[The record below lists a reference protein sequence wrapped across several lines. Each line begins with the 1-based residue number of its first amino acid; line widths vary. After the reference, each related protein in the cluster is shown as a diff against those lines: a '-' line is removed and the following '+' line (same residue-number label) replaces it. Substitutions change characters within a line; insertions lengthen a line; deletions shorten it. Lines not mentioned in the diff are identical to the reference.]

1 MREMWVIAKREFL
14 ERVRSKWFVVMT
26 ILGPLLIVG
35 SIVIPAMIGSPT
47 TAGAKVQIVDKG
59 GELGPK
65 FANQLALPPPLGLQ
79 WTTTIVPADT
89 DEDTLRGRIKREEIS
104 GFVVIPK
111 DALDGGTIVYSG
123 SNASNQSVTI
133 GFSQVAQSVVVT
145 ERATRAG
152 LSGTDL
158 LELVKPVD
166 VSVRHT
172 TGEEQGSA
180 GMVVFLIG
188 YMIAFLIYMVIT
200 LYGIGVMRSVV
211 TEKSTRVVELLVA
224 TTSPRAMM
232 SGKIIGVGGAGLAQ
246 VAIWFVI
253 AALALWQQEAILGL
267 FGAPPDAARL
277 LPSLTGDQLAVTL
290 ISFVL
295 GYLFYSAMYAAV
307 GAMVSTE
314 QDSQQAQMPITFVLV
329 IGIMALSAVVGDP
342 RGHAAA
348 IMTMVPFWSPILMP
362 PRYFL
367 GGASLGQVGLSL
379 AILAVSTV
387 VVARASAKIYRI
399 GILMYG
405 KRPSLKEIVRWL
417 RYRG

>member
-1 MREMWVIAKREFL
+1 MREMWVIARREFL

-47 TAGAKVQIVDKG
+47 TAGAKVKIVDKG
-59 GELGPK
+59 HELGAPL
-65 FANQLALPPPLGLQ
+65 ALQLGLPPPFGLL
-79 WTTTIVPADT
+79 WSAVEVPADT
-89 DEDTLRGRIKREEIS
+89 EEATLRDEIRREEIS
-104 GFVVIPK
+104 GYIVIPR
-111 DALDGGTIVYSG
+111 DAVDGGTIVYSG
-123 SNASNQSVTI
+123 SNASNQSVTM
-133 GFSQVAQSVVVT
+133 GFSSVAQSVVIT
-145 ERATRAG
+145 ERAKRAG

-158 LELVKPVD
+158 LQLVKPVD

-180 GMVVFLIG
+180 GIVVFLIG

-211 TEKSTRVVELLVA
+211 TEKTTRIVELLVA
-224 TTSPRAMM
+224 TTNPRAMM

-253 AALALWQQEAILGL
+253 AALALWQQDAILGL
-267 FGAPPDAARL
+267 FGADPGAAQM

-290 ISFVL
+290 VSFVL

-329 IGIMALSAVVGDP
+329 IGIMALSAVIGDP
-342 RGHAAA
+342 RGQAAS
-348 IMTMVPFWSPILMP
+348 IMTMIPFWSPILMP

-367 GGASLGQVGLSL
+367 GGATLGQVGLSL

-405 KRPSLKEIVRWL
+405 KRPGLRELVRWL